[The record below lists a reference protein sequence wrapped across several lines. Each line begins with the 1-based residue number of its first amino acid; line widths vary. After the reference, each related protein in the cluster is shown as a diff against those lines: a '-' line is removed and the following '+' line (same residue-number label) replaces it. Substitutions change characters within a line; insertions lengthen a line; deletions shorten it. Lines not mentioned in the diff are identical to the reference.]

1 MLKTL
6 GLLYGEL
13 ANVAVQQPSPIG
25 THNARYRWS
34 LAQRLNVIVTGI
46 VALAL
51 LIFIGMTTLWLSDSE
66 RTQLAE
72 NTNAAAM
79 RLAQQVAESDLSSEQ
94 LQRILND
101 LATHE
106 FVQHAHIY
114 VYIPNDNRFSY
125 RASYHHS
132 SASPLP
138 SQEDYLVD
146 EPVRTFGRDYFEV
159 AMPVVGN
166 RDLLGA
172 VLVRSSLSH
181 VQFQFQRHLWLSLG
195 VFLVVMISVSLGL
208 RFFIRGMESNIHK
221 FTRAVASASQN
232 NDESLQHV
240 HYLPSEF
247 SELRYQIRRLLE
259 KYRHEQRYSEHASNQ
274 ARTMRERMEQEIG
287 ERTEA
292 LLDVNRKLTK
302 ALEELHQYQRKR
314 LTEDKLASLGEL
326 VAGIAHEMNTPLGT
340 AITATSLLREQRE
353 ILAERVQEQSLT
365 TEQMQGYLQRTD
377 DSIQVADRNLM
388 RCADLI
394 QHFQQ
399 LAMFNRN
406 DTPREVDLAVCA
418 QRTIERVQDALSIPE
433 HVSIQLECAANQRA
447 VVRPLVLEQI
457 LLELIENCIRHA
469 SIRDKDDQPLPLHIG
484 IHITCDPN
492 YLTVRVAD
500 DGRGIDPELSARIFD
515 PFVTSSRSK
524 GDKGLGLF
532 QVYNWVTHLLHGEVQ
547 CDTELWF
554 DGSDDE
560 HGTSITLF
568 IPVEP
573 TP

>member
-1 MLKTL
+1 MT
-6 GLLYGEL
+6 
-13 ANVAVQQPSPIG
+13 ARQPAPIG
-25 THNARYRWS
+25 TNNAEYRWS
-34 LAQRLNVIVTGI
+34 LAQRLNVIVSGI

-51 LIFIGMTTLWLSDSE
+51 LIFIGMTTLWISDSE
-66 RTQLAE
+66 RTQLSE
-72 NTNAAAM
+72 NTTASAL
-79 RLAQQVAESDLSSEQ
+79 RLAQQVADSDLSQDQ
-94 LQRILND
+94 LQRILLD
-101 LATHE
+101 LSAHE
-106 FVQHAHIY
+106 FIQHAHIY
-114 VYIPNDNRFSY
+114 TYIPNEERFSY

-132 SASPLP
+132 SASPIP
-138 SQEDYLVD
+138 SQEDYLED

-159 AMPVVGN
+159 TMPVVGN
-166 RDLLGA
+166 RDLIGA
-172 VLVRSSLSH
+172 ILVRSSLSH
-181 VQFQFQRHLWLSLG
+181 IQFQFQRHLWLSLG

-232 NDESLQHV
+232 SEESLQHV

-259 KYRHEQRYSEHASNQ
+259 KYRHEQRYSDHASHQ
-274 ARTMRERMEQEIG
+274 ARSMRERMEQEVG

-326 VAGIAHEMNTPLGT
+326 VAGIAHELNTPLGT
-340 AITATSLLREQRE
+340 AITATSLLQEKRNM
-353 ILAERVQEQSLT
+353 LAEQVQEQSLT
-365 TEQMQGYLQRTD
+365 TEDMNDYLQQTEE
-377 DSIQVADRNLM
+377 SIQVANRNLS

-418 QRTIERVQDALSIPE
+418 QRTIERVQEALSIPE
-433 HVSIQLECAANQRA
+433 HVDIQLECPANQRTT
-447 VVRPLVLEQI
+447 VRPLVLEQI

-469 SIRDKDDQPLPLHIG
+469 TIVDKNNQAQPLHIG
-484 IHITCDPN
+484 IHLVLDPN
-492 YLTVRVAD
+492 YLTVRVSD
-500 DGRGIDPELSARIFD
+500 DGLGIDPELSPRIFD
-515 PFVTSSRSK
+515 PFVTSGRSK

-547 CDTELWF
+547 CDTNRWF
-554 DGSDDE
+554 SASE
-560 HGTSITLF
+560 NAHGTSITLF
-568 IPVEP
+568 VPVEP